1 MSVYLLAWGN
11 TPINT
16 GDKMTEMTNEQAKML
31 LARAVEQIEELKNSD
46 DKEQVEIGEALELVT
61 TSVKNPVTAVSMLKA
76 GGLKLSLRGGLD
88 ADLQT
93 EVNRVS
99 EALALIEPIID
110 QINSD
115 LLQTRATKEKDSVNH
130 TGKTFVTMIVGQVTR
145 NARTKQK
152 ARKEANK

>member
-1 MSVYLLAWGN
+1 
-11 TPINT
+11 
-16 GDKMTEMTNEQAKML
+16 MTEMTNEQAKML
-31 LARAVEQIEELKNSD
+31 LARANEQIEELKKSD
-46 DKEQVEIGEALELVT
+46 DKEQVELGESLEQVANGI
-61 TSVKNPVTAVSMLKA
+61 KNPVTAVSMLKA

-115 LLQTRATKEKDSVNH
+115 LLQTRATKEKESVNH
-130 TGKTFVTMIVGQVTR
+130 TGQTFVTMIVGQVTR
-145 NARTKQK
+145 NARNQQK
-152 ARKEANK
+152 ARKEAKK

>member
-1 MSVYLLAWGN
+1 
-11 TPINT
+11 
-16 GDKMTEMTNEQAKML
+16 MTEMTTEQANML

-46 DKEQVEIGEALELVT
+46 DKEQIELGESLEQVANGM
-61 TSVKNPVTAVSMLKA
+61 KNPVVAVSMLKA

-99 EALALIEPIID
+99 EALALIKPVID
-110 QINSD
+110 EIDSD
-115 LLQTRATKEKDSVNH
+115 LLQTRATKEKESVNH
-130 TGKTFVTMIVGQVTR
+130 TGETFVSMIIGQVTR
-145 NARTKQK
+145 KARETQK

>member
-1 MSVYLLAWGN
+1 
-11 TPINT
+11 
-16 GDKMTEMTNEQAKML
+16 MTEMTTEQANML

-46 DKEQVEIGEALELVT
+46 DKEQIELGESLEQVANGM
-61 TSVKNPVTAVSMLKA
+61 KNHPVTAVSMLKA

-99 EALALIEPIID
+99 EALALIKPVID
-110 QINSD
+110 EIDSD
-115 LLQTRATKEKDSVNH
+115 LLQTRATKEKESVNH
-130 TGKTFVTMIVGQVTR
+130 TGETFVSMIIGQVTR
-145 NARTKQK
+145 KARETQK